1 MEDTRHSS
9 ADVLTARCPADQH
22 KDECLTTDMPEPWF
36 DTLRVPQELV
46 LYSTSLHYARLSELC
61 FTRAELRLLLLKS
74 RHPLCLKPHVCDSSF
89 HSGLRDSLG
98 CAPTLQ
104 LTNAERPTQN
114 SKLASKSRKTTMPT
128 RPPWPRDHVHDHAH
142 QTTFSQEL
150 LGCFCRRNTLLR
162 WASEGPLSNQM
173 REPDAITFSCNR
185 K

>member
-9 ADVLTARCPADQH
+9 ANVLTARFPAVQH

-74 RHPLCLKPHVCDSSF
+74 RYPLCLKPHVCDSSF
-89 HSGLRDSLG
+89 HSGLRNSLG
-98 CAPTLQ
+98 CAPTLH

-114 SKLASKSRKTTMPT
+114 SSLQAIAAIPPCPQDRHGHETTSMTTRT
-128 RPPWPRDHVHDHAH
+128 RPLSHRSFLDAFAVETRFCAGH
-142 QTTFSQEL
+142 QRAL
-150 LGCFCRRNTLLR
+150 CRTR
-162 WASEGPLSNQM
+162 
-173 REPDAITFSCNR
+173 
-185 K
+185 